1 MSHTAHR
8 FVVTGARAQ
17 EGLIVIHPS
26 SARGGRERKMMS
38 IVAASTFAPFSARV
52 RSAIPA
58 RSRRAS
64 PSSTRRP
71 VATAR
76 AEAEAGAGGEGS
88 TSSTTSRTAG
98 RRAGLAAGAGLALA
112 AAAFPA
118 RAIGGAAV
126 GLPDVVELTPDN
138 FAKQVR
144 RSART
149 IRTPLSIEPSRR
161 RSIDPR

>member
-1 MSHTAHR
+1 MS
-8 FVVTGARAQ
+8 V
-17 EGLIVIHPS
+17 
-26 SARGGRERKMMS
+26 
-38 IVAASTFAPFSARV
+38 VAASTFAPFSARV

-76 AEAEAGAGGEGS
+76 AEAEAEGEGS
-88 TSSTTSRTAG
+88 TSSTRPRTAG

-149 IRTPLSIEPSRR
+149 IRTPLSI
-161 RSIDPR
+161 

>member
-1 MSHTAHR
+1 MRSNFPSPIAHR
-8 FVVTGARAQ
+8 FVVPGARQPARRAT
-17 EGLIVIHPS
+17 IIHSSSS
-26 SARGGRERKMMS
+26 SARGGRERKTMS
-38 IVAASTFAPFSARV
+38 VVAASTFAPFSARV

-76 AEAEAGAGGEGS
+76 AEADAEGEGS
-88 TSSTTSRTAG
+88 TSSTRPRTAG

-144 RSART
+144 RSTRA
-149 IRTPLSIEPSRR
+149 IRTPLSI
-161 RSIDPR
+161 